1 MRTIPARA
9 RQRALRIL
17 AKPRRRKT
25 DAEIA
30 WLLNAMV
37 EQGSIAYG
45 RKLAREF
52 SLQALEADGGGI
64 SLFGENEDRCFLREM
79 LYYVIDRTK

>member
-1 MRTIPARA
+1 
-9 RQRALRIL
+9 
-17 AKPRRRKT
+17 
-25 DAEIA
+25 
-30 WLLNAMV
+30 MV

-64 SLFGENEDRCFLREM
+64 SLFGENEDRRFLREM